1 MGLPTAIMRLVHP
14 PVDSKG
20 DGPYRGDEVVCEKN
34 VREIGRLTG
43 ILLSTYEKSKGK

>member
-1 MGLPTAIMRLVHP
+1 MGLSTAVVRLEHP

-43 ILLSTYEKSKGK
+43 IFLSTNENSKGK